1 MYLSTSSSPSI
12 LSTYLPY
19 FASLSGT
26 ELISIPFSSFLY
38 FLFVVVKV
46 PLKGRLL
53 PFLNILRGLKLL
65 ITYPYIL
72 CHCYT
77 FHNYYY
83 HSTYQS
89 STMDRLTKTTLLL
102 FAILFSSATA
112 LNNAFGSQ
120 SLSNLLPRQET
131 CGSDTNSVT
140 CNVGSFCCPS
150 NTRCIPVENA
160 TSVVCCKVGEI
171 CDEIFPITCST
182 TTLSTLSTQPKLDTC
197 GTQCC
202 PVGYECGPNK
212 DRCIMKAANLPADY
226 VENREGRKNAN
237 LTNEALLETCKQFIT
252 LPATSD
258 EIPVSRCPKF
268 TWEGILVGL
277 FPGIAIGL
285 AIMLVYIKAV
295 EIKTRRRTIHFNG
308 RLSAMPE
315 DFEEQKLP
323 PPPVPVIGADVRER
337 YSSNFFSANN
347 NPMIVNPTP
356 ALTNEWKPRDMTNE
370 WKPRNFSGSS
380 NPILEGRGSAMS
392 RSTNASSTNSRSPA
406 PYPLTPAPKPAPA
419 PYTISRTSAPYIP
432 SPEPSAYNPGPGSRE
447 VSSVSSATAS
457 DFSAAVTKAL
467 RGGNRPELDEFT
479 EPMKARVMDV
489 NRPLSLE
496 TGYTASFY
504 QGGEGLCHPP
514 FVDEEEVPPLRFK
527 GGLQPVGLTGRGL
540 GWDDNRF

>member
-1 MYLSTSSSPSI
+1 
-12 LSTYLPY
+12 
-19 FASLSGT
+19 
-26 ELISIPFSSFLY
+26 
-38 FLFVVVKV
+38 
-46 PLKGRLL
+46 
-53 PFLNILRGLKLL
+53 
-65 ITYPYIL
+65 
-72 CHCYT
+72 
-77 FHNYYY
+77 
-83 HSTYQS
+83 
-89 STMDRLTKTTLLL
+89 MDRLTTRTLLVFTLLL
-102 FAILFSSATA
+102 SGAAVASSNS
-112 LNNAFGSQ
+112 LGGQ
-120 SLSNLLPRQET
+120 SLSTLLPRQDT
-131 CGSDTNSVT
+131 CGSDNNSVT
-140 CNVGSFCCPS
+140 CNVGSFCCPT

-182 TTLSTLSTQPKLDTC
+182 TTLSTLTTEPKLDSC

-202 PVGYECGPNK
+202 PVGYECGPDK
-212 DRCIMKAANLPADY
+212 DRCIMKEANLPADY
-226 VENREGRKNAN
+226 VKNREDRKNS
-237 LTNEALLETCKQFIT
+237 TDEALLETCKQFIT

-258 EIPVSRCPKF
+258 EIPASRCPKF
-268 TWEGILVGL
+268 TWEGVLVGL

-315 DFEEQKLP
+315 DYEEKLP

-337 YSSNFFSANN
+337 YSSNFFSPS
-347 NPMIVNPTP
+347 NPMVVNPTP
-356 ALTNEWKPRDMTNE
+356 ALTNEWKPRELGNE

-406 PYPLTPAPKPAPA
+406 PYPLSPAPRPAPA
-419 PYTISRTSAPYIP
+419 SQTVSPTPAPYIP
-432 SPEPSAYNPGPGSRE
+432 TPEPSTYKSGSRSRPSE
-447 VSSVSSATAS
+447 ISSVSSLTAS

-467 RGGNRPELDEFT
+467 RGGDRPDLDEFS

-489 NRPLSLE
+489 NRPISLE

-527 GGLQPVGLTGRGL
+527 GGLQPIGLTGRGL